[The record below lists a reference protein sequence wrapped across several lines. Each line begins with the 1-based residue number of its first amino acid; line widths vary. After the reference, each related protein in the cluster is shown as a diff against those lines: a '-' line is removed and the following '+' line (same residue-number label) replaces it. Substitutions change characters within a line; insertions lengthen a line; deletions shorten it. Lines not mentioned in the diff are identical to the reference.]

1 MYNGRRVR
9 WYRQS
14 ISQQQAKP
22 FHCPTQLHPLN
33 SDGCFQI
40 HLLPKLWLIAQ
51 GSQKAVKTLLLAK
64 PGGIF
69 LPLVEL
75 ITYLEAFGS
84 THTHTHPQLSWQT
97 SMAERQP
104 VRPQGRP
111 SCAIQQVF
119 AKDFPKSYKS
129 IQVLPSAPCLKATLW
144 RLSALLATYPRHFPR
159 VLWTNT
165 KQ

>member
-1 MYNGRRVR
+1 MR

-84 THTHTHPQLSWQT
+84 THTHTHTPNFPDRLLWLKDSL
-97 SMAERQP
+97 
-104 VRPQGRP
+104 
-111 SCAIQQVF
+111 CAHRVDQVVLYNRYLQKISLR
-119 AKDFPKSYKS
+119 AINPYKFS
-129 IQVLPSAPCLKATLW
+129 PLHLASKQHFEDS
-144 RLSALLATYPRHFPR
+144 LLY
-159 VLWTNT
+159 
-165 KQ
+165 